1 MKHITQPR
9 QGESSKWISKTI
21 TTKLKS
27 SKKVGVF
34 VQNLFERENY
44 WKCFLITS
52 IEKVQFN
59 NTREV
64 PASLEGWLELR
75 RGVWSPWLQVVS
87 SLQAP
92 AQGLTTSMLGTAGP
106 AGEDL
111 LG

>member
-1 MKHITQPR
+1 MDFKNDNNQI
-9 QGESSKWISKTI
+9 KIF
-21 TTKLKS
+21 
-27 SKKVGVF
+27 KKVGVF

-44 WKCFLITS
+44 WKCFLIIF

-59 NTREV
+59 NTREL